1 MILTFIEAG
10 ASAVSSLERRSA
22 MPAYMVLPPD
32 KRTLAYSS
40 LRMSTSHL
48 MIEL

>member
-1 MILTFIEAG
+1 MTFTEAG

-22 MPAYMVLPPD
+22 MPAYMVVPPD
-32 KRTLAYSS
+32 MTTLAYRS
-40 LRMSTSHL
+40 LRTSTSHF